1 MRCKLLIGFAFLF
14 SSLSLSAQEPAASFR
29 QAVPGWEFSFP
40 RDHGSHD
47 EFQTEWWYFT
57 GHLIGPAGR
66 RFGYELTFFR
76 VGVNPAG
83 GGMASAWELEN
94 LALAHF
100 AVTDIARR
108 DFRFYEKVNRVSP
121 FTAGA
126 ARGNLDVFNES
137 WSARAAPDGSWRIR
151 AAGGKDGLDLVLRSR
166 KPPAIHGTD
175 GVSVKG
181 KEAGA
186 ASHYYSM
193 TRLEAEGKLVV
204 DGESFD
210 VAGESWM
217 DHEFSTSIL
226 DETQSGWDWF
236 SLQLENGTELMLY
249 QIRTNAGG
257 VDPASSGSFI
267 DTAGKVLH
275 LRDSDFTIRPM
286 GSWKSPESGGVYP
299 MGWRIEV
306 PGLGLSLTVREEMK
320 AQELVTSAST
330 GITYWEGAVQV
341 RGRSRGAE
349 VRGAGY
355 VELTG
360 YASPFRMPGKAG
372 ARD

>member
-1 MRCKLLIGFAFLF
+1 M
-14 SSLSLSAQEPAASFR
+14 AQSPEGGFR
-29 QAVPGWEFSFP
+29 QATPGWEFSFP

-57 GHLIGPAGR
+57 GHLSIPSGR

-83 GGMASAWELEN
+83 GTMESTWELEN

-100 AVTDIARR
+100 AITDISRGE
-108 DFRFYEKVNRVSP
+108 FRYYEKVNRVSP

-126 ARGNLDVFNES
+126 ATGDLDVFNES

-151 AAGGKDGLDLVLRSR
+151 AIGGMDGLDLVLRSR

-181 KEAGA
+181 KDEGA

-193 TRLEAEGKLVV
+193 TRLGASGKIIV

-210 VAGESWM
+210 VAGLSWM

-236 SLQLENGTELMLY
+236 SLQFEDGTELMLY
-249 QIRTNAGG
+249 QIRTRGGG

-267 DTAGKVLH
+267 DATGKVLH
-275 LRDSDFTIRPM
+275 LRDSDFSIRPV
-286 GSWKSPESGGVYP
+286 GSWKSPKSGGVYP

-306 PGLGLSLTVREEMK
+306 PGLGLSLGVREQMK
-320 AQELVTSAST
+320 EQELVTSAST

-341 RGRSRGAE
+341 SGTSRGAE
-349 VRGAGY
+349 LRGAGY

-360 YASPFRMPGKAG
+360 YAAPFKNQGLG

>member
-1 MRCKLLIGFAFLF
+1 MHRKLFIGFVFLTCA
-14 SSLSLSAQEPAASFR
+14 LCLAAQDPTASFR
-29 QAVPGWEFSFP
+29 QAAPGWEFSFP

-57 GHLIGPAGR
+57 GHLNSSTGR

-100 AVTDIARR
+100 ALTDIGRGE
-108 DFRFYEKVNRVSP
+108 FRFYEKVNRQSP

-126 ARGNLDVFNES
+126 GTGNLDVFNES
-137 WSARAAPDGSWRIR
+137 WSARAAADGTWRIR
-151 AAGGKDGLDLVLRSR
+151 AADGKDGLDLVLRAR
-166 KPPAIHGTD
+166 KPPAIHGTA
-175 GVSVKG
+175 GISVKG
-181 KEAGA
+181 KKPGAG
-186 ASHYYSM
+186 SHYYSM
-193 TRLEAEGKLVV
+193 SRLEARGKLVA
-204 DGESFD
+204 DGESLD
-210 VAGESWM
+210 VAGQSWM

-236 SLQLENGTELMLY
+236 SLQFENGTELMLY

-267 DTAGKVLH
+267 DVEGKVLH
-275 LRDSDFTIRPM
+275 LRDSDFTILPV
-286 GSWKSPESGGVYP
+286 GSWRSPQSGGVYP

-306 PGLGLSLTVREEMK
+306 PGLGLSLRVREEMK

-330 GITYWEGAVQV
+330 EITYWEGAVQV
-341 RGRSRGAE
+341 SGTFRGGR

-360 YASPFRMPGKAG
+360 YAAPFRMPGKSEK
-372 ARD
+372 

>member
-1 MRCKLLIGFAFLF
+1 MRCKLLIGFIFL
-14 SSLSLSAQEPAASFR
+14 LSAVSSPAQERAASFR

-57 GHLIGPAGR
+57 GHLIGPGER

-76 VGVNPAG
+76 VGVNPARG
-83 GGMASAWELEN
+83 EMASEWELEN

-100 AVTDIARR
+100 AVTDVTRKE
-108 DFRFYEKVNRVSP
+108 FRFYEKVNRGSP

-126 ARGNLDVFNES
+126 ARGRLDVFNES

-151 AAGGKDGLDLVLRSR
+151 AADGKDRLDLVLRSR
-166 KPPAIHGTD
+166 KPPAIHGNE

-210 VAGESWM
+210 VTGESWM

-267 DTAGKVLH
+267 DAEGKVLH
-275 LRDSDFTIRPM
+275 LRNSDFTIRPV
-286 GSWKSPESGGVYP
+286 GSWKSPKSEGVYP
-299 MGWRIEV
+299 MGWQIEV
-306 PGLGLSLTVREEMK
+306 PALGLSLRVREEMK

-341 RGRSRGAE
+341 SGTS
-349 VRGAGY
+349 RGAGY

-360 YASPFRMPGKAG
+360 YAAPFRMP
-372 ARD
+372 RR